1 MPHKDPEAR
10 KRYMAEYNAK
20 NKERIRAKHK
30 AYYEANKEKLLARH
44 KAYAEANK
52 EKVAAYKKQWY
63 EANKEEFLASC
74 KVYREVNK
82 EHIRQYQKAWKE
94 ANPERVNTLSKKHI
108 KAHIDTLSDYYVNL
122 QIRKG
127 TSLKSKDIP
136 KGLTEAKRV
145 AILIEREL
153 RETLPKGR
161 RNPEKRKEYMQAY
174 GAAWRER
181 NKEYIREQDRIYRQA
196 HKERHNELN
205 RLYRARVKAKRELKD
220 ADQRP

>member
-1 MPHKDPEAR
+1 MPHKDPEVR
-10 KRYMAEYNAK
+10 KAYIAQYNAK
-20 NKERIRAKHK
+20 NRERIKAKQK
-30 AYYEANKEKLLARH
+30 AYYEANKEKLLAQH

-52 EKVAAYKKQWY
+52 EKVAAYKKQWF
-63 EANKEEFLASC
+63 ADNKERMLALQRQW
-74 KVYREVNK
+74 YQDNE
-82 EHIRQYQKAWKE
+82 EHVKQRAAAWKK
-94 ANPERVNTLSKKHI
+94 ANRERLNTLSKKHI

-181 NKEYIREQDRIYRQA
+181 NREYIREQDRRYRT
-196 HKERHNELN
+196 
-205 RLYRARVKAKRELKD
+205 RVKAKRELKD